1 LGLFVFVVPVL
12 FVVLKS
18 WMSNFRR
25 FTHVVSSLQIDRA
38 VDAVPASIFKSATEK
53 LSVSPVDNDTLAEV
67 QRLYHLTE
75 DQAITRL
82 AAEVEAAD
90 LYRRVKSMELI
101 GYPGAWF
108 DPQTLKLN
116 VALAELKDVKRAEK
130 MGASVVR
137 VNWSMKDLEAVV
149 TDMTSAY
156 PAIQGAVREMYIDP
170 QMNRVVVAVDVKDVS
185 ESRAQL
191 SIYQDRILIVAADEV
206 STFNADIRGG
216 DGIKDY
222 QVAPPDAF
230 HCSVGAS
237 TANGFF
243 TAGHCVN
250 ARDEVFPEN
259 LNEPLGTVI
268 ASAYDSIRPFRD
280 TAWVQAED
288 GWFPKAKVNG
298 YSQGI
303 ISIPAKWSG
312 VSAAPINTTACRY
325 GQTSSGPHCG
335 KVSQIGVLIQMS
347 GGERVKETTKVQG
360 SCSND
365 GDSGGTWLSAG
376 DYQIQGTNIGGDPTG
391 TCPGSASWTYFQPIA
406 HHISAYNSS
415 AGSVL
420 TAHGARTA
428 TVSGY
433 LCPDPAHSG
442 GGTYICRIA
451 NYNSQGRTFVN
462 WSSSTTVSWFT
473 DDMISGTCNNGTMV
487 TVNLAVNNPY
497 GTYTRAKSFA
507 CPTGPVP

>member
-1 LGLFVFVVPVL
+1 MLY
-12 FVVLKS
+12 
-18 WMSNFRR
+18 RR
-25 FTHVVSSLQIDRA
+25 FKLTALSMLCLQA
-38 VDAVPASIFKSATEK
+38 FSNVSATEK

-67 QRLYHLTE
+67 QRLYRLTE

-90 LYRRVKSMELI
+90 LYRRVTSMELI
-101 GYPGAWF
+101 GYAGAWF

-116 VALAELKDVKRAEK
+116 VALAESQDVKRAEK

-156 PAIQGAVREMYIDP
+156 PAIQGTVRELYIDP
-170 QMNRVVVAVDVKDVS
+170 QINRVVVGVDAKDIS
-185 ESRAQL
+185 ESREQL
-191 SIYQDRILIVAADEV
+191 AIYQDRLAIFVAERAPV
-206 STFNADIRGG
+206 FNSDIRGG

-222 QVAPPDAF
+222 QVTPPDPF

-237 TANGFF
+237 TSNGFF
-243 TAGHCVN
+243 TAGHCS
-250 ARDEVFPEN
+250 DEN
-259 LNEPLGTVI
+259 NEIYSEGSGERLGTTI
-268 ASAYDSIRPFRD
+268 ESAYDSIRPFRD
-280 TAWVQAED
+280 TAWVQAIG
-288 GWFPKAKVNG
+288 GWLPKAKVNG

-303 ISIPAKWSG
+303 ISVPAKWSG
-312 VSAAPINTTACRY
+312 VSVVPINSTVCRY

-335 KVSQIGVLIQMS
+335 TVSQIGVLIQMN
-347 GGERVKETTKVQG
+347 GGERVKETTRVQG

-376 DYQIQGTNIGGDPTG
+376 GYQIQGTNIGGDPTG

-420 TAHGARTA
+420 TAHGAAKA

-433 LCPDPAHSG
+433 LCPDLTQSG
-442 GGTYICRIA
+442 GGAYVCRIS
-451 NYNSQGRTFVN
+451 YFNSQGKTSVN
-462 WSSSTTVSWFT
+462 WSGSTTVSWFT

-507 CPTGPVP
+507 CPTGPIP